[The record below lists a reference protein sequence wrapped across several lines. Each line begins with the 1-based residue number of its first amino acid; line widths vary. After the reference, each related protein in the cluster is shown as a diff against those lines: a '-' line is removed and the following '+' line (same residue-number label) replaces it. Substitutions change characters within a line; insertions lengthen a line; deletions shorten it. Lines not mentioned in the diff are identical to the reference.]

1 MARRILSVLCLA
13 ALASACFCSPLL
25 AAQTGRDLEITAAV
39 TQALVRENPLEY
51 NRIDV
56 KTFDG
61 VVILGG
67 LVDEYYK
74 VQQVIEIARGIE
86 GVKSVDNRINIMSNR
101 D

>member
-1 MARRILSVLCLA
+1 MARRILSVLRLA
-13 ALASACFCSPLL
+13 ALVSAFFCTSIL
-25 AAQTGRDLEITAAV
+25 AAQTGEDLEISAAV

-51 NRIDV
+51 ARIDV

-61 VVILGG
+61 VVILDG

-74 VQQVIEIARGIE
+74 IQQVVEITRGIE
-86 GVKSVDNRINIMSNR
+86 RVKSVDNRLNILDR